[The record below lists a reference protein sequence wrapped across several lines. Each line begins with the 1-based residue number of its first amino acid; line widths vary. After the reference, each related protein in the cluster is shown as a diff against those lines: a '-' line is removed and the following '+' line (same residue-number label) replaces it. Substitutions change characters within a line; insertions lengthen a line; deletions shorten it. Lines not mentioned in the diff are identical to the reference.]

1 MFSVPT
7 GVQTRWASME
17 NPDAKKG
24 GGGMVGFGRKGSACK
39 PMAAGESLVMAHG
52 DGAGI
57 VRRLWVTIPDRVPE
71 LMRGMVIRM
80 YWDGESKPAVE
91 APLGDFFCQ
100 PLAKPVAFEN
110 AWFDNPE
117 GRSFNCRIPMPFRK
131 GFKIIVA
138 NESPKRCEMFF
149 YDVEYTLGDKLDAN
163 TCYFHAHYRREN
175 PTTLRKDFEILPRI
189 KGRGRF
195 LGCSLG
201 VIADT

>member
-1 MFSVPT
+1 MRLLVCAASNAAETDTMFSVPT

-80 YWDGESKPAVE
+80 YWDGESTTAGQ
-91 APLGDFFCQ
+91 A
-100 PLAKPVAFEN
+100 
-110 AWFDNPE
+110 
-117 GRSFNCRIPMPFRK
+117 
-131 GFKIIVA
+131 
-138 NESPKRCEMFF
+138 
-149 YDVEYTLGDKLDAN
+149 
-163 TCYFHAHYRREN
+163 RRVRER
-175 PTTLRKDFEILPRI
+175 LVRQ
-189 KGRGRF
+189 
-195 LGCSLG
+195 S
-201 VIADT
+201 